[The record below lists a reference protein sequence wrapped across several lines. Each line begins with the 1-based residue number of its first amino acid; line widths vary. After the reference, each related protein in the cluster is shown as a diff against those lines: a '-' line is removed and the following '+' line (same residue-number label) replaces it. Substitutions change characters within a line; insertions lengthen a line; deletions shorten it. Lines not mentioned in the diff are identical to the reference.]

1 MIQTGVI
8 NMKDMFF
15 RAAVWPVV
23 CITLLWGSYSQAAAI
38 KVRGER
44 AGHWDVSFMLNYIDG
59 DTLDVDGLNDAKVD
73 SDLGWGLGFHYNFN
87 AHWNLGFDMAFN
99 QPDYEV
105 RFDAAEPGEAPNP
118 VHLDHTANRFD
129 GQFNGQYNI
138 LSGNFTPYIQAGLGW
153 TYTDS
158 NIVKSLSYYC
168 GGYYYPYCRTYAN
181 TFDETAFSYNLGL
194 GLRWDVNDAIFLK
207 VAYIQQWVDS
217 DGSPS
222 PKTGRAEIGVMF

>member
-1 MIQTGVI
+1 MP
-8 NMKDMFF
+8 
-15 RAAVWPVV
+15 AVSGGR
-23 CITLLWGSYSQAAAI
+23 ILRLS
-38 KVRGER
+38 
-44 AGHWDVSFMLNYIDG
+44 AGL
-59 DTLDVDGLNDAKVD
+59 
-73 SDLGWGLGFHYNFN
+73 
-87 AHWNLGFDMAFN
+87 
-99 QPDYEV
+99 
-105 RFDAAEPGEAPNP
+105 EA
-118 VHLDHTANRFD
+118 
-129 GQFNGQYNI
+129 
-138 LSGNFTPYIQAGLGW
+138 LSLAVFFTPL
-153 TYTDS
+153 S